1 MFVTWLTEMIES
13 MRNRLVLLLALFM
26 LFART
31 SAQVGEYRNEF
42 SVGVNGGYVM
52 SSVGFTPTVS
62 QSQHGGITGGFSM
75 KYESEKYFNSICA
88 LYAEVNYAQLGW
100 KENNLDANDQ
110 PVINQIT
117 GLKEEYSRTAN
128 YIQVPIFAH
137 LGWGRERKGVQFFF
151 QAGPQFGYLMS
162 ESTKMNFNFN
172 DRNMDQ
178 RINKTCAQDTMSI
191 EHRFDYGIAA
201 GLGLEYTMPN
211 VGHFLLEGRYY
222 FGLGN
227 IYGDSKRDYFS
238 KSNYGNVV
246 IKLSYLFDI
255 IKTKNL

>member
-1 MFVTWLTEMIES
+1 
-13 MRNRLVLLLALFM
+13 MRNRLISFLAIFM
-26 LFART
+26 LIALKV
-31 SAQVGEYRNEF
+31 SAQVGEYRNEL

-52 SSVGFTPTVS
+52 STVGFTPTVP
-62 QSQHGGITGGFSM
+62 QSQHGGMTGGFSF
-75 KYESEKYFNSICA
+75 KYVSEKYFKSICA

-100 KENNLDANDQ
+100 KENILDANDQ
-110 PVINQIT
+110 PVINQVT
-117 GLKEEYSRTAN
+117 GMREEYSRTAN

-137 LGWGRERKGVQFFF
+137 LGWGREQKGVQFFF
-151 QAGPQFGYLMS
+151 QAGPQFGFLLS

-172 DRNMDQ
+172 DRNMEQ
-178 RINKTCAQDTMSI
+178 RMNKTCAQDTMNI

-201 GLGLEYTMPN
+201 GLGMECTIPN

-222 FGLGN
+222 YGLGN

-238 KSNYGNVV
+238 KSNYGNIV

-255 IKTKNL
+255 IKTKYL